1 MRELRAVRSL
11 NIRCAQSAD
20 GVELAILGDITPG
33 TAEEIMRAVSYFPKQ
48 PITITM
54 MSGGGDAFSSLGLYD
69 YLKGK
74 DITVRVYGIAA
85 SGAAIITA
93 AAKRVEIAASAFLMI
108 HNAFGPTE
116 GDGQSVLDSINAR
129 QADVFAQRTG
139 MSRAKV
145 TKMLDAETFMDAHTA
160 KANGFAD
167 AVFDPMKMA
176 ASLNTMQSMED
187 IVKETP
193 IIDDAAEV
201 DAPAEVETPAE
212 PTPEAVT
219 EPVAAEDPGD
229 EQVEVEIPVTAGEAI
244 KAAISG
250 KFKAKVSVSAKYG
263 EVIGQ
268 LTDELRQL
276 RASLDEAEA
285 KVEQLEPK
293 AAEAE
298 AATAA
303 AADAAA
309 KVAEVVKE
317 VETLKATPIEEPVKS
332 TSDATGVVPASDAKP
347 ATEVSARAQGMAK
360 SLDRLDR
367 AIKQRNN

>member
-1 MRELRAVRSL
+1 MRSL
-11 NIRCAQSAD
+11 NIRCSQSAE

-33 TAEEIMRAVSYFPKQ
+33 TAEEIMRAVSYFPSQ

-93 AAKRVEIAASAFLMI
+93 AARRVEMAASAFLMI

-129 QADVFAQRTG
+129 QADVFAARTG

-145 TKMLDAETFMDAHTA
+145 SKMLEAETFMDASTA
-160 KANGFAD
+160 KANGFVD
-167 AVFDPMKMA
+167 AVFDPMKVA

-187 IVKETP
+187 IVKV
-193 IIDDAAEV
+193 AEV
-201 DAPAEVETPAE
+201 P
-212 PTPEAVT
+212 
-219 EPVAAEDPGD
+219 EPVAVDGISATTTDGNTSVTFETLTSTETAAAVEDPGD
-229 EQVEVEIPVTAGEAI
+229 EHVEVEIPVSIPEAVQAGI
-244 KAAISG
+244 RG
-250 KFKAKVSVSAKYG
+250 TFKAKVKVNAQASQMLAAMVMENKGLRA
-263 EVIGQ
+263 Q
-268 LTDELRQL
+268 NDELK
-276 RASLDEAEA
+276 AEVEALA
-285 KVEQLEPK
+285 PK

-298 AATAA
+298 AATAKA
-303 AADAAA
+303 AEAEA

-317 VETLKATPIEEPVKS
+317 VEALKATPIEEPVKS
-332 TSDATGVVPASDAKP
+332 TSEPAAVVPAANAPKP
-347 ATEVSARAQGMAK
+347 TKASEAAQAMARSMERM
-360 SLDRLDR
+360 DRVLG
-367 AIKQRNN
+367 ITKN

>member
-1 MRELRAVRSL
+1 VRSL
-11 NIRCAQSAD
+11 NIRCSQSAE

-33 TAEEIMRAVSYFPKQ
+33 TAEEIMRAVSYFPSQ

-93 AAKRVEIAASAFLMI
+93 AARRVEMAASAFLMI

-129 QADVFAQRTG
+129 QADVFAARTG

-145 TKMLDAETFMDAHTA
+145 SKMLEAETFMDASTA
-160 KANGFAD
+160 KANGFVD
-167 AVFDPMKMA
+167 AVFDPMKVA
-176 ASLNTMQSMED
+176 ASLNTMQSMEE
-187 IVKETP
+187 IVKE
-193 IIDDAAEV
+193 AEV
-201 DAPAEVETPAE
+201 PEPVAVVETPTD
-212 PTPEAVT
+212 PTPEPAAAV
-219 EPVAAEDPGD
+219 EDPGD
-229 EQVEVEIPVTAGEAI
+229 EQVEVEIPITTGEAI
-244 KAAISG
+244 KAALAG
-250 KFKAKVSVSAKYG
+250 KFKAKVNISAKYG

-268 LTDELRQL
+268 LTDELRSV
-276 RASLDEAEA
+276 RASLDEANAQVEA
-285 KVEQLEPK
+285 LAPK

-298 AATAA
+298 AATAQA
-303 AADAAA
+303 AEAEA

-317 VETLKATPIEEPVKS
+317 VEALKATPIEEPVKS
-332 TSDATGVVPASDAKP
+332 TSDAAAVVPAANAPKP
-347 ATEVSARAQGMAK
+347 TKASEAAQAMARSMERM
-360 SLDRLDR
+360 DRVLG
-367 AIKQRNN
+367 ITKN

>member
-1 MRELRAVRSL
+1 MRSL
-11 NIRCAQSAD
+11 NIRCSQSAD

-33 TAEEIMRAVSYFPKQ
+33 TAEEIMRAVSYFPSQ

-93 AAKRVEIAASAFLMI
+93 AARRVEMAASAFLMI
-108 HNAFGPTE
+108 HNAFGPTD

-129 QADVFAQRTG
+129 QADVFAARTG

-145 TKMLDAETFMDAHTA
+145 SKMLEAETFMDASTA
-160 KANGFAD
+160 KANGFVD
-167 AVFDPMKMA
+167 AVFDPMKVA

-187 IVKETP
+187 IMKE
-193 IIDDAAEV
+193 AEV
-201 DAPAEVETPAE
+201 PEPAVVETPTD

-219 EPVAAEDPGD
+219 EPATEDLGD
-229 EQVEVEIPVTAGEAI
+229 EQVEVEIPITTGEAI
-244 KAAISG
+244 KAALAG
-250 KFKAKVSVSAKYG
+250 KFKAKVNISATYG
-263 EVIGQ
+263 KVIGE
-268 LTDELRQL
+268 LTDELRTV
-276 RASLDEAEA
+276 RASLDEANAQVEA
-285 KVEQLEPK
+285 LAPK

-298 AATAA
+298 AATAKA
-303 AADAAA
+303 AEAEA

-317 VETLKATPIEEPVKS
+317 VETLKATPIEEPVKP
-332 TSDATGVVPASDAKP
+332 TSDANGVVPAGTAPKP
-347 ATEVSARAQGMAK
+347 TKASETAQAMARSME
-360 SLDRLDR
+360 RLDR
-367 AIKQRNN
+367 VLGIQKN

>member
-1 MRELRAVRSL
+1 VRSL
-11 NIRCAQSAD
+11 NIRCSQSAE

-33 TAEEIMRAVSYFPKQ
+33 TAEEIMRAVSYFPSQ

-93 AAKRVEIAASAFLMI
+93 AARRVEMAASAFLMI
-108 HNAFGPTE
+108 HNAFGPTD

-129 QADVFAQRTG
+129 QADVFAARTG

-145 TKMLDAETFMDAHTA
+145 SKMLEAETFMDAASA
-160 KANGFAD
+160 KANGFVD
-167 AVFDPMKMA
+167 AVFDPMKVA

-187 IVKETP
+187 IVKQ
-193 IIDDAAEV
+193 AEV
-201 DAPAEVETPAE
+201 PEPAVVVDPVVD

-219 EPVAAEDPGD
+219 KPAAEDPGD
-229 EQVEVEIPVTAGEAI
+229 EQVEVEIPITTGEAI
-244 KAAISG
+244 KAALAG
-250 KFKAKVSVSAKYG
+250 KFKAKVNISATYG
-263 EVIGQ
+263 KVIGE
-268 LTDELRQL
+268 LTDELRTV
-276 RASLDEAEA
+276 RASLDEANAQVEA
-285 KVEQLEPK
+285 LAPK

-298 AATAA
+298 AATAKA
-303 AADAAA
+303 AEAEA

-317 VETLKATPIEEPVKS
+317 VETLKATPIEEPVKP
-332 TSDATGVVPASDAKP
+332 TSDANGVVPAGTAPKP
-347 ATEVSARAQGMAK
+347 TKASETAQAMARSME
-360 SLDRLDR
+360 RLDR
-367 AIKQRNN
+367 VLGIQKN

>member
-1 MRELRAVRSL
+1 MRSL
-11 NIRCAQSAD
+11 NIRCSQSAE

-33 TAEEIMRAVSYFPKQ
+33 TAEEIMRAVSYFPSQ

-93 AAKRVEIAASAFLMI
+93 AARRVEMAASAFLMI
-108 HNAFGPTE
+108 HNAFGPTD

-129 QADVFAQRTG
+129 QADVFAARTG
-139 MSRAKV
+139 MSRGKV
-145 TKMLDAETFMDAHTA
+145 SKMLEAETFMDASTA
-160 KANGFAD
+160 KANGFVD

-187 IVKETP
+187 IVKQ
-193 IIDDAAEV
+193 AEV
-201 DAPAEVETPAE
+201 PEPVAVVETPAE

-229 EQVEVEIPVTAGEAI
+229 EQVEVEIPVTIAEAVKAGM
-244 KAAISG
+244 SG
-250 KFKAKVSVSAKYG
+250 KFKAKVNISATYG
-263 EVIGQ
+263 KVIGE
-268 LTDELRQL
+268 LTDELRTV
-276 RASLDEAEA
+276 RASLDEANAQVEA
-285 KVEQLEPK
+285 LAPK

-298 AATAA
+298 AATAKA
-303 AADAAA
+303 AEAEA

-317 VETLKATPIEEPVKS
+317 VETLKATPIEEPVKP
-332 TSDATGVVPASDAKP
+332 TSDANGVVPAGTAPKP
-347 ATEVSARAQGMAK
+347 TKASETAQAMARSME
-360 SLDRLDR
+360 RLDR
-367 AIKQRNN
+367 VLGIQKN